1 MSVFSG
7 LKLKSMKLIRV
18 LLLAVVLCFGNL
30 AFAGEGMWLPQ
41 LLNALNEGDMQTMGM
56 KLTAEQ
62 VYSVNEGSLKD
73 AIVHFGGFCT
83 SEVISPEGLL
93 LTNHHCGYGQI
104 QSHSTIE
111 DNYLKKGFWAATK
124 ADEKVNPGLFARFI
138 ERIDDVSEII
148 LKGVNDDM
156 SPSEVQSIVDKNI
169 NAYMSDNQGSQYE
182 EWMVRPF
189 FNGNQYFAFKTVT
202 YPDVRL
208 VGAPPENIGKFG
220 ADTDNWVW
228 PRHTGDFSLFRIY
241 AGTDNQP
248 AEYSAD
254 NQPFVPK
261 HYLPISMDG
270 VSEGDF
276 TMVFGFPGRT
286 NQYLPSQAVRQ
297 IVEINDPAKI
307 EIRDVALKIMDKYM
321 RADEKVRL
329 QYSSKFA
336 RIANYWKKWIG
347 EKTGLEKTN
356 AVAKKQ
362 DLEEEFTK
370 RVKVDSKLWGQ
381 YGHLMKKFGEKYAA
395 IERYSFTKDY
405 YDEVVRR
412 NVEIMTVASVLDRM
426 VSRFENNGEAGYNDF
441 KPRVAGYLEN
451 HFKNYNA
458 NIDQEVFIALSDLY
472 RDNVDREYCPT
483 TFSVTAKSLEVA
495 LTDIFQRSAFN
506 DQGKLKAIFEMSP
519 EDAVKA
525 IKGDP
530 IYILFSDWKGV
541 YDEKVAGPYSEIKVE
556 IDLLQK
562 RYMRG
567 LIDAFPEKTF
577 WPDANSTMRV
587 TYGKVQGYEPRDA
600 VYYKPV
606 THFDGVVEK
615 YIPDD
620 YEFDLDEK
628 LLDLYR
634 SKDYGPYADET
645 GSVPVCFIG
654 TNHTTG
660 GNSGS
665 PAIDAEG
672 NLIGLNFDR
681 AWEGTMSDIN
691 YDPSICRNIMVDIR
705 YVLFVVDKYAGA
717 SHLIEEMT
725 LVHPK
730 TK

>member
-1 MSVFSG
+1 
-7 LKLKSMKLIRV
+7 MKLIRV
-18 LLLAVVLCFGNL
+18 LLLAVVLCFSNL
-30 AFAGEGMWLPQ
+30 AIAGEGMWLPQ
-41 LLNALNEGDMQTMGM
+41 LLKALNEGDMQTMGM

-62 VYSVNEGSLKD
+62 IYSVNQGSLKD

-83 SEVISPEGLL
+83 SEVISSEGLL

-104 QSHSTIE
+104 QSHSTVE
-111 DNYLKKGFWAATK
+111 DNFLKKGFWAATK
-124 ADEKVNPGLFARFI
+124 ADEKPNPGLYARFI
-138 ERIDDVSEII
+138 ERIDDVSELI
-148 LKGVNDDM
+148 LKGVTDDM
-156 SPSEVQSIVDKNI
+156 TPSEVQSIVDKNI
-169 NAYMSDNQGSQYE
+169 DAYRTENTTSQYE
-182 EWMVRPF
+182 ELLIRPF
-189 FNGNQYFAFKTVT
+189 FDGNQYFAFKTVT

-241 AGTDNQP
+241 AGVDNQP
-248 AEYSAD
+248 AEYSAE
-254 NQPFVPK
+254 NKPFVPK

-270 VSEGDF
+270 VEEGDF

-297 IVEINDPAKI
+297 LVEINDPAKI

-370 RVKVDSKLWGQ
+370 RVDADPRLWGQ
-381 YGHLMKKFGEKYAA
+381 YGHLMKKFSEKYAA
-395 IERYSFTKDY
+395 IEKYSFTKDY

-412 NVEIMTVASVLDRM
+412 NVEILTVASVLDRL
-426 VSRFENNGEAGYNDF
+426 VGRFENNGEAGYNDF
-441 KPRVAGYLEN
+441 KPRVAGYLDD
-451 HFKNYNA
+451 HFKNYSA
-458 NIDQEVFIALSDLY
+458 DIDQEVFIALSDLY
-472 RDNVDREYCPT
+472 RDNVDKEYCPT

-495 LTDIFQRSAFN
+495 LTDIFQRSAFK
-506 DQGKLKAIFEMSP
+506 DEGKLKEIFDMTP
-519 EDAVKA
+519 EDAVKTLKA
-525 IKGDP
+525 DP
-530 IYILFSDWKGV
+530 IYILYSDWKNI
-541 YDEKVAGPYSEIKVE
+541 YDEKVAAPYNEINAE
-556 IDLLQK
+556 LALLQK

-567 LIDAFPEKTF
+567 LIEAFPEKTF

-634 SKDYGPYADET
+634 TKDYGPYADAT

-681 AWEGTMSDIN
+681 VWEGTMSDIY

-717 SHLIEEMT
+717 GHLIEEMT

>member
-1 MSVFSG
+1 
-7 LKLKSMKLIRV
+7 
-18 LLLAVVLCFGNL
+18 
-30 AFAGEGMWLPQ
+30 
-41 LLNALNEGDMQTMGM
+41 
-56 KLTAEQ
+56 
-62 VYSVNEGSLKD
+62 
-73 AIVHFGGFCT
+73 
-83 SEVISPEGLL
+83 
-93 LTNHHCGYGQI
+93 
-104 QSHSTIE
+104 
-111 DNYLKKGFWAATK
+111 
-124 ADEKVNPGLFARFI
+124 
-138 ERIDDVSEII
+138 
-148 LKGVNDDM
+148 
-156 SPSEVQSIVDKNI
+156 
-169 NAYMSDNQGSQYE
+169 
-182 EWMVRPF
+182 
-189 FNGNQYFAFKTVT
+189 
-202 YPDVRL
+202 
-208 VGAPPENIGKFG
+208 
-220 ADTDNWVW
+220 
-228 PRHTGDFSLFRIY
+228 
-241 AGTDNQP
+241 
-248 AEYSAD
+248 
-254 NQPFVPK
+254 
-261 HYLPISMDG
+261 
-270 VSEGDF
+270 
-276 TMVFGFPGRT
+276 
-286 NQYLPSQAVRQ
+286 
-297 IVEINDPAKI
+297 
-307 EIRDVALKIMDKYM
+307 
-321 RADEKVRL
+321 
-329 QYSSKFA
+329 
-336 RIANYWKKWIG
+336 
-347 EKTGLEKTN
+347 
-356 AVAKKQ
+356 
-362 DLEEEFTK
+362 
-370 RVKVDSKLWGQ
+370 
-381 YGHLMKKFGEKYAA
+381 
-395 IERYSFTKDY
+395 
-405 YDEVVRR
+405 
-412 NVEIMTVASVLDRM
+412 M

-495 LTDIFQRSAFN
+495 LTDIFQRSAFK
-506 DQGKLKAIFEMSP
+506 DQDKLKAIFEMTP

-525 IKGDP
+525 LKGDP

-541 YDEKVAGPYSEIKVE
+541 YDEKVAGPYSEIKAE

-634 SKDYGPYADET
+634 SKDYGPYADAT

-725 LVHPK
+725 LVNPK